1 MPPGVQQADHLS
13 ASLSSLKMAGAA
25 EGDHAQQDGGVV
37 GEVYGRHGH
46 SAQPESQQVLAVM
59 QAVLDVIRAESMPV
73 TPTTMF
79 AAIMS
84 ALEKPEAQAA
94 PQVCVVFW
102 GGGGGGWRL
111 AAGGG

>member
-1 MPPGVQQADHLS
+1 MPPGVQQADLS
-13 ASLSSLKMAGAA
+13 ASLSSLRMAGAA
-25 EGDHAQQDGGVV
+25 EEGAHTHDGGVV

-94 PQVCVVFW
+94 PQVRVVCL
-102 GGGGGGWRL
+102 G
-111 AAGGG
+111 